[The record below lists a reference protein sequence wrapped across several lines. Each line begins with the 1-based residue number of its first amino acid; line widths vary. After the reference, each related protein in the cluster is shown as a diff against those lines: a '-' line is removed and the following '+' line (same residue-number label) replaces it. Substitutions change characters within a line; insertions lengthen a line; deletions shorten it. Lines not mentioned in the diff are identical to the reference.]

1 MKSSRLQL
9 LGLLILFCCV
19 IFTSAAQAQYRGSL
33 RGTVSDP
40 QGAVISGA
48 TVTLVNKDTNSTMV
62 ATSDGNGIY
71 TFNALPPAPYRLTA
85 EHAGFKKQVLEDVQ
99 IIPEQLN
106 SLNLQ
111 LEVGGADQ
119 TVTVS
124 STTEALDTE
133 TATISSTISSNQ
145 IQHMPSFNR
154 DVFQLA
160 QLTPGVFGDGS
171 QQGGGGSF
179 ELPGNQGPGGTSGG
193 NGGIFSTENGPQ
205 INTGGGQYQNNGISI
220 DGISTV
226 SAVWGGTSVITPSED
241 SVDNLK
247 VVSNSYDAE
256 FGRFSGAQIQV
267 STKSGTQ

>member
-1 MKSSRLQL
+1 MKSSRLL
-9 LGLLILFCCV
+9 PLGLLILFCCV
-19 IFTSAAQAQYRGSL
+19 VFTSAAQAQYRGSL

-40 QGAVISGA
+40 QGAVVPGA
-48 TVTLVNKDTNSTMV
+48 TVTLVNKDTNNTLV

-71 TFNALPPAPYRLTA
+71 TFNALPPAPYRITA
-85 EHAGFKKQVLEDVQ
+85 EHPGFKKQVLEDVQ

-111 LEVGGADQ
+111 LEVGTVDQ
-119 TVTVS
+119 TMTVS

-179 ELPGNQGPGGTSGG
+179 ELPDRK
-193 NGGIFSTENGPQ
+193 STR
-205 INTGGGQYQNNGISI
+205 
-220 DGISTV
+220 
-226 SAVWGGTSVITPSED
+226 
-241 SVDNLK
+241 L
-247 VVSNSYDAE
+247 NSSHL
-256 FGRFSGAQIQV
+256 G
-267 STKSGTQ
+267 